1 MVHVEDFNLFDSMS
15 ALELMDPKM
24 DSGMLVNGAPPQSI
38 ADRLADGR
46 VPLEFSSARDVLAT
60 LDELFRCEA
69 GWLNGL
75 PLAQS
80 LLTSVYMHRDPLN
93 ALVAQL
99 LTPLE
104 DLMASEADVRAVL
117 AAKVGSSAKDSLLL
131 VMCVMCLA
139 TAKTG
144 NMVRDAALRA
154 DIYEE
159 EDFSPGNGFDLG
171 ALAPLSVEAL
181 ELMLQVTQ
189 ERLEVLLAQSKTA
202 LSSKKS
208 SKKKHGKKGAVTATA
223 NSESSATGSAA
234 GYDPL
239 YPNARVGGLLCEA
252 FIRRI
257 RLRRELL
264 ATYAGLGLA
273 DGALDLQQARE
284 GFQHAQ
290 ELTRELSTEQLELDP
305 ECFSGKALGFDPT
318 ISRLL
323 LSGSPPRDVK
333 VPSTDEALDVMKK
346 VLAEMTI
353 ACSPAEWTCMEDL
366 RIFLTEFSKQQPN
379 IIARSY
385 VLLFLYADKK
395 IYAKFNFM
403 DWLSASMVLNGVPS
417 VLLSTQEGVL
427 FSSRSIETVYES
439 LKVFLHNRSRQR
451 ARIEYLLEEWTVLQ
465 VEATAVDEKFTTEMA
480 IPNLNFTWTF
490 MEKMKQIMPSAHR
503 HAPAST
509 EDSSDEATATPP
521 PPPTEAPSTRSSKK
535 SRSKHKKHNGTSS
548 VQSSEVAEP
557 VREPIEPT
565 KARFLREIQY
575 TEMLRSLMRAFFQL
589 ASALEREGLV
599 QVKPPMYSAF
609 TIRFQHRFAAF
620 QNIHYPAALTYEDF
634 CKNSDFSPYDLEL
647 IYKSAEEC
655 FKAARTH
662 GEALLT
668 DAEGVNTMVTSGGDV
683 RVRGAEIAALLKVA
697 ISNCVRLAQ
706 RSQNA
711 VANGSGRNKK
721 PPISTSSTPAA
732 KTHMEFDFSIHPH
745 FPVVMF
751 PPP

>member
-46 VPLEFSSARDVLAT
+46 VPLEFSSARDVLGT

-117 AAKVGSSAKDSLLL
+117 AANVGSSAKDSLLL

-189 ERLEVLLAQSKTA
+189 ERLEVLLAQSKA
-202 LSSKKS
+202 ASSSKKS
-208 SKKKHGKKGAVTATA
+208 SKKKHGKRGAVTAAA

-234 GYDPL
+234 GYEPL
-239 YPNARVGGLLCEA
+239 YPNARVGSLLCEA
-252 FIRRI
+252 FMRRI

-273 DGALDLQQARE
+273 EGVLDLQQARE
-284 GFQHAQ
+284 GFQRAQ

-379 IIARSY
+379 IVARSY

-451 ARIEYLLEEWTVLQ
+451 ARIEYLLEEW
-465 VEATAVDEKFTTEMA
+465 
-480 IPNLNFTWTF
+480 INLNFTWTF

-509 EDSSDEATATPP
+509 EDSSDEATATPSP
-521 PPPTEAPSTRSSKK
+521 PPAEAPSTKSSKK
-535 SRSKHKKHNGTSS
+535 SKSKHKKHNGTSS
-548 VQSSEVAEP
+548 VQSSEVVEP

-655 FKAARTH
+655 FKVARTH

-668 DAEGVNTMVTSGGDV
+668 DAEGINTMATSSGDV

-697 ISNCVRLAQ
+697 VSNCVRLAQ
-706 RSQNA
+706 RSQSA

-721 PPISTSSTPAA
+721 PPTSSSSTPAA
-732 KTHMEFDFSIHPH
+732 KTHMEFDFSTHPH